1 MALFTDGTIST
12 TEDLR
17 AYENAIF
24 DLASTEGIDLST
36 KLVLAQQEMEVE
48 LTDFLLQ
55 EMEQDP
61 LTLTTTRPDL
71 GRVVVTRPVKQWHVF
86 HSLSLVYRD
95 AYSSHFDDRY
105 LGKWKEYARLTRW
118 AATKSFDTGIGMVYE
133 PIPRAPLPA
142 LSAVAGNLPAA
153 TYWVSVAW
161 TNAAEAEGSPSDPA
175 VLVLAN
181 GSGLVVEAGIPP
193 EIAAGWN
200 VYAGNTVGEM
210 LRQNE
215 APLAG
220 GTTWQAPASGLQP
233 GTKAGEGQPPD
244 YFVTA
249 RRILQRG

>member
-24 DLASTEGIDLST
+24 DLASTEGIDLSI

-55 EMEQDP
+55 ETGQDSLA
-61 LTLTTTRPDL
+61 LTARPDL
-71 GRVVVTRPVKQWHVF
+71 GRVVVTRPVKQWHIF
-86 HSLSLVYRD
+86 HTLSLAYRD
-95 AYSSHFDDRY
+95 AYGSHFNDRY

-118 AATKSFDTGIGMVYE
+118 ASTKSFDTGIGMVYE
-133 PIPRAPLPA
+133 PIPKAPPPT
-142 LSAVAGNLPAA
+142 LSAVPGDLAAA

-161 TNAAEAEGSPSDPA
+161 TNAAKEEGCPSDPA

-181 GSGLVVEAGIPP
+181 GSSLVVEAGDPP

-200 VYAGNTVGEM
+200 VYAGCATGDM

-220 GTTWQAPASGLQP
+220 GAAWQTPAGGLQP
-233 GTKAGEGQPPD
+233 GAKPGEGQTPD
-244 YFVTA
+244 YFVTV